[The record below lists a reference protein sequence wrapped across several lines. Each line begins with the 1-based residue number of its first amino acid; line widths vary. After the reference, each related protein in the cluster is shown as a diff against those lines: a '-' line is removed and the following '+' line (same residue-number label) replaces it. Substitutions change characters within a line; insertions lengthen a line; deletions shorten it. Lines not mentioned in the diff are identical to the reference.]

1 MNMITKVS
9 NFSTSL
15 TMSKLIPEDVKK
27 RVIKNVSK
35 YVSLAIK
42 IAASKPNTY
51 VMDKLDEL
59 AYVTEAIFA
68 DVYPYEEVAAKKFA
82 ENSGIIFKEL
92 CEKHNINNK

>member
-15 TMSKLIPEDVKK
+15 TMSKLIPDDVKK

-35 YVSLAIK
+35 YLSLAMSIL
-42 IAASKPNTY
+42 ISKPNTY
-51 VMDKLDEL
+51 VMDKLDEF

-68 DVYPYEEVAAKKFA
+68 DVYPYEEAAAKEFA
-82 ENSGIIFKEL
+82 ENSGSIFNEL
-92 CEKHNINNK
+92 CKRHNINSK